1 VSPNRFLRF
10 KDSMAFKKKWL
21 QWVLEFIQMEL
32 DSLSTLKKENLIDEV
47 VYFTLGGFP
56 AMFPIVRFDDDYWKE
71 HYCPPPEE
79 RTEPLKKR
87 FALAEQR
94 LKRIQGAMQSVL
106 EDVGN
111 YRSLQFE
118 GPRKSFKLCKTF
130 SELSLVRIPSVWA
143 DEDDDS
149 GKFDIRIA
157 PTREDD
163 LVGWA
168 KLNFAGLLRD
178 LPLHSIT
185 KCKGCGRYFL
195 NLTERRKIFCTSS
208 CASRSIARRKREE
221 LRKDPQKYRAYLD
234 KQKKYTMK
242 RYREMR
248 RNQLGPNV
256 RVGRKEK

>member
-1 VSPNRFLRF
+1 MSPNRFLRF
-10 KDSMAFKKKWL
+10 RNNMAFKKEWL
-21 QWVLEFIQMEL
+21 QWVLEFIQMDL
-32 DSLSTLKKENLIDEV
+32 DSLSTLKKEKLLDEV
-47 VYFTLGGFP
+47 VYFTLDPFP
-56 AMFPIVRFDDDYWKE
+56 AIFPLFRLDDDYRKE
-71 HYCPPPEE
+71 HFCAPPEE

-106 EDVGN
+106 ENVEN
-111 YRSLQFE
+111 YRLLQFE
-118 GPRKSFKLCKTF
+118 GPKKSFELCKTF
-130 SELSLVRIPSVWA
+130 SELSLVKSPWT
-143 DEDDDS
+143 DDNS
-149 GKFDIRIA
+149 GKFDFRIV

-168 KLNFAGLLRD
+168 KLNFAKLLTD

-195 NLTERRKIFCTSS
+195 NLTERRKIFCTPS

-221 LRKDPQKYRAYLD
+221 LRKNPKKYRAYLN